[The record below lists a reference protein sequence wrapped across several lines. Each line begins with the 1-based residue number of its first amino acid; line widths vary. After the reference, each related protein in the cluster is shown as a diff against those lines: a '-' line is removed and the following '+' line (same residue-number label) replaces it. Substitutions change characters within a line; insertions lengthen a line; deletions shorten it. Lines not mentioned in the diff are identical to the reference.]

1 MIKHINLNGTYY
13 EFNCMNSFVD
23 GSLIKA
29 SEFKSDREA
38 IRLGADY
45 EAYVNKVVF
54 KDNVIKSRKQIYD
67 PMSCF
72 D

>member
-1 MIKHINLNGTYY
+1 MKDEINLDGKYY
-13 EFNCMNSFVD
+13 EFLCMNEFVD
-23 GSLIKA
+23 GKLIKA
-29 SEFKSDREA
+29 TEFKNDREA
-38 IRLGADY
+38 IQFGANY

-54 KDNVIKSRKQIYD
+54 KDNVLKSRKQIYD

>member
-1 MIKHINLNGTYY
+1 MKDEISLNGKYY
-13 EFNCMNSFVD
+13 EFFSMD
-23 GSLIKA
+23 DLDETLIK
-29 SEFKSDREA
+29 STKFKNDREA
-38 IRLGADY
+38 IRFGANY

-54 KDNVIKSRKQIYD
+54 KDNVLKSRKQIYD

>member
-1 MIKHINLNGTYY
+1 MKANINLDGNYY
-13 EFNCMNSFVD
+13 EFICMNAFVD
-23 GSLIKA
+23 GKLIK
-29 SEFKSDREA
+29 STDFKNDREA
-38 IRLGADY
+38 IQFGANY

-54 KDNVIKSRKQIYD
+54 KDNVLKSRKQIYD

>member
-1 MIKHINLNGTYY
+1 MKDEISLNGKYY
-13 EFNCMNSFVD
+13 EFVCMNEFVD
-23 GSLIKA
+23 GKLIK
-29 SEFKSDREA
+29 STDFKNDREA
-38 IRLGADY
+38 IQFGANY

-54 KDNVIKSRKQIYD
+54 KDNVLKSRKQIYD

>member
-1 MIKHINLNGTYY
+1 MEANINLDGNYY
-13 EFNCMNSFVD
+13 EFFSMD
-23 GSLIKA
+23 DLDETLIKA
-29 SEFKSDREA
+29 TKFKNDREA
-38 IRLGADY
+38 IQFGANY

-54 KDNVIKSRKQIYD
+54 KDNVLKSRKQIYD

>member
-1 MIKHINLNGTYY
+1 
-13 EFNCMNSFVD
+13 MNSFVD

-54 KDNVIKSRKQIYD
+54 KDNVLKSRKQIYD
-67 PMSCF
+67 PMNCF

>member
-1 MIKHINLNGTYY
+1 MKDEISLNGKYY
-13 EFNCMNSFVD
+13 EFFSMD
-23 GSLIKA
+23 DLDETLIK
-29 SEFKSDREA
+29 STKFKNDREA
-38 IRLGADY
+38 IQFDANY

-54 KDNVIKSRKQIYD
+54 KDNVLKSRKQIYD